1 MFFDLR
7 TIYGWIFL
15 LNNVNVLS
23 WIALNYHYLN
33 LLCFYLAPILVIY
46 FVYQIVGVV
55 CNFLGSLSSQQ
66 NFAVTDQRNSHR
78 LDQCY
83 ISVLQLSFIQKVK
96 ENTPLRC
103 EGMPTQKTQREERPQ
118 TILALLFMFLLFPL
132 GLPYENW
139 ASQDCCL
146 FCLRSSFRSS
156 DLPLFYFHGLF
167 FSFLATAILDFFFL
181 F

>member
-1 MFFDLR
+1 MCSLGSPSI
-7 TIYGWIFL
+7 TTTLIYFVFIWL
-15 LNNVNVLS
+15 L
-23 WIALNYHYLN
+23 
-33 LLCFYLAPILVIY
+33 ILVIY

-66 NFAVTDQRNSHR
+66 NFAVTDQRYSHR

-103 EGMPTQKTQREERPQ
+103 ESMPTQKTQREERPQ

-167 FSFLATAILDFFFL
+167 FSLLATAILASFSYSKYLKFPPQAIEGPIL
-181 F
+181 WE